1 MSLAARF
8 AGAGLDWIVP
18 DWPAA
23 PRVHA
28 FFATRRPGPGTATP
42 DLDLGPAQPDRA
54 EARTRAAIEESRRRV
69 GAFLPGRPV
78 WLEQVHGNQVATVDA
93 GTVEAF
99 RALPPL
105 ADAAVTR
112 LPDVALAVRVADC
125 LPVLLADCEGSVVG
139 AAHAGWRGL
148 AAGVLE
154 ATVDAMA
161 APPRTL
167 VAWLG
172 PGIGPRAFEV
182 GDDVRDAFL
191 ARDRAAAA
199 HFRAHRHGR
208 WLADLPALA
217 RQRLATLGVAE
228 VLGGELCT
236 HSDPARFHSW
246 RRDRTAARLGAFV
259 WLAA

>member
-1 MSLAARF
+1 MTLAARF

-18 DWPAA
+18 DWPVA

-28 FFATRRPGPGTATP
+28 FVTTRRPGPGAATP
-42 DLDLGPAQPDRA
+42 DLDLGPAHPHRA
-54 EARTRAAIEESRRRV
+54 EARARAAIEESRRRV
-69 GAFLPGRPV
+69 RAYLPGDPV
-78 WLEQVHGNQVATVDA
+78 WLEQVHGNQVAAVDA
-93 GTVEAF
+93 GTVEGF
-99 RALPPL
+99 RSLPPV

-112 LPDVALAVRVADC
+112 LPGVALAVRVADC
-125 LPVLLADCEGSVVG
+125 LPVLLADRDGSVVG

-161 APPRTL
+161 ARDPF
-167 VAWLG
+167 VAH
-172 PGIGPRAFEV
+172 
-182 GDDVRDAFL
+182 
-191 ARDRAAAA
+191 DRAAAA
-199 HFRAHRHGR
+199 HFRAQRDGR
-208 WLADLPALA
+208 WLADLPAIA
-217 RQRLATLGVAE
+217 RQRLARLGVAE
-228 VLGGELCT
+228 VRGGELCT